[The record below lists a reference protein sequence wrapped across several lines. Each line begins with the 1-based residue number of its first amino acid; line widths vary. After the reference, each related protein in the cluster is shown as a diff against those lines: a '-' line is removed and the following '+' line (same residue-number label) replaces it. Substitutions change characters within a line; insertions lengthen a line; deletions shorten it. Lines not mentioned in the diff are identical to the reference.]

1 MKTTG
6 IFLTSK
12 GKSKQAFESR
22 PLELP
27 PIKKGEVLI
36 EVEAFGLNYADV
48 MARNGL
54 YRDAPPMPCVLGY
67 EVVGKVIECPEN
79 QALIGK
85 RVAAFTR
92 FGGYAKHAITG
103 INAVVEIGEMD
114 ANAALSLC
122 TQGVTAYYMCN
133 WLAMVRKGEK
143 VLIHAAAGGV
153 GTILIQLCKL
163 KGAEVIAKVGSRHK
177 IDLVKQLGADHAVN
191 YKSEDYAH
199 KVKDLIQGFKLD
211 VAFNPVGGSTFKKDF
226 KLIGPG
232 GRLILFGAS
241 ELSDA
246 KTIFGKL
253 RFLKRMGLKM
263 PIILAATSKNLLG
276 VNMLKIADSKP
287 EVLAY
292 CLQEVAGLYRDGHLN
307 LSEGKEFNAKD
318 IASAHE
324 LLESGKSTGKI
335 SIHW

>member
-6 IFLTSK
+6 IFLKATGNVDK
-12 GKSKQAFESR
+12 AFEQRSF
-22 PLELP
+22 ELP
-27 PIKKGEVLI
+27 DIKGDEVLI

-54 YRDAPPMPCVLGY
+54 YRDAPPLPCVLGY
-67 EVVGKVIECPEN
+67 EVVGKVLECKIDP
-79 QALIGK
+79 ALEGK

-103 INAVVEIGEMD
+103 RDAVVVIDDMET
-114 ANAALSLC
+114 NAALSLC

-133 WLAMVRKGEK
+133 FLGMVRKGEK

-163 KGAEVIAKVGSRHK
+163 NGAEVIAKVGGKHK
-177 IDLVKQLGADHAVN
+177 IDLVKRLGADHVIN
-191 YKSEDYAH
+191 YKKENYAKRTAELLQH
-199 KVKDLIQGFKLD
+199 GKLD
-211 VAFNPVGGSTFKKDF
+211 LSFNPVGGSTFKKDF

-232 GRLILFGAS
+232 GRLMLFGAS
-241 ELSDA
+241 ELSAA

-263 PIILAATSKNLLG
+263 PILLTATSKSLLG
-276 VNMLKIADSKP
+276 VNMLKIADHKP
-287 EVLAY
+287 EILAQ
-292 CLQEVAGLYRDGHLN
+292 CLQELAGLYIEGKLN
-307 LSEGKEFNAKD
+307 LTEGQQFVATD
-318 IASAHE
+318 IAKAHD
-324 LLESGKSTGKI
+324 LLASGKSTGKI
-335 SIHW
+335 TVKW